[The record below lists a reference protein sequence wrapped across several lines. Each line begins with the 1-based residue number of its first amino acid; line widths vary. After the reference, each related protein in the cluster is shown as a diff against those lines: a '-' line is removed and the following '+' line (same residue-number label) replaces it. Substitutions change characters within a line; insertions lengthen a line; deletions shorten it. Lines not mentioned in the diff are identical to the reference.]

1 MADWRSASADMRSL
15 GIDEYLA
22 ALNVLVDGL
31 GGRVDLVGLCQGGW
45 LSLVYAARFPAKVRK
60 LVMAGAPVDLAAQQS
75 GLSAVAEAT
84 PLRVFQSLVSSGNG
98 LVIGRN
104 IAKFWGNQT
113 DAKDIRET
121 LQTIHPIGSAEFT
134 RLETIFKTWNSWTM
148 TFPANTISKSSRK
161 LQAQRTRPRKLR
173 RARAKDRP
181 LAAAASDLSS
191 CRERRRRGRPAT
203 IACRA
208 AAGRNRARGA
218 LPPGRAVQSPEPVH
232 GKTDA

>member
-84 PLRVFQSLVSSGNG
+84 PLSVFQSLVSSGNG

-104 IAKFWGNQT
+104 IAKFWGNAT
-113 DAKDIRET
+113 DADNIRET
-121 LQTIHPIGSAEFT
+121 LQGSPNRLSGIHAARSHLQELEFLDDRRSGKYYLEVVEKMYSAT
-134 RLETIFKTWNSWTM
+134 NS
-148 TFPANTISKSSRK
+148 PSEAYSVG
-161 LQAQRTRPRKLR
+161 
-173 RARAKDRP
+173 AKNRP
-181 LAAAASDLSS
+181 LAAAASDLSLAGS
-191 CRERRRRGRPAT
+191 ADDVVAPEQLL
-203 IACRA
+203 A
-208 AAGRNRARGA
+208 AQRLVERARGA